1 MIHILFHSNIYYK
14 VKEGSSIQNIFPAL
28 ARMWQTV
35 SRHFVIMS
43 QLRKNELTEAWN
55 TQCQNELVSRFGRQA
70 INSTC
75 SWNAPHQQIRK
86 LWLLQTQWIP
96 LFLGIR
102 IPEPFLS
109 TLKNMGVK
117 FCMLQK
123 HFIREKFYL

>member
-55 TQCQNELVSRFGRQA
+55 SQCQNHLVSRFGKQDSSSA
-70 INSTC
+70 AGMHLT
-75 SWNAPHQQIRK
+75 
-86 LWLLQTQWIP
+86 
-96 LFLGIR
+96 
-102 IPEPFLS
+102 
-109 TLKNMGVK
+109 MD
-117 FCMLQK
+117 
-123 HFIREKFYL
+123 